1 MLVSLCG
8 VLSLLIAGYEVSAQ
22 PAPGK
27 YLPMT
32 DIRDLVLIYQ
42 GGSHRMDYNAEQL
55 RPYVVHEDRFG
66 NRDWLF
72 DGFLFLEFDSGKGVS
87 YHVRG
92 SAPLARKED

>member
-1 MLVSLCG
+1 MQRRMLVSLYG

-72 DGFLFLEFDSGKGVS
+72 DGLSLI
-87 YHVRG
+87 HI
-92 SAPLARKED
+92 